1 MSTPTTTQTEQQR
14 HRRRWVGAILA
25 LLALVV
31 LVKAVLVGRH
41 AYDLWRHGMRLKGL
55 ASNPTMVLSPEVPPQ
70 LAADLGGTA
79 RALRGLRCELGW
91 MLRPIWLPWRAGRE
105 NLLAVDELLRVG
117 AELAEAGQVASSGLQ
132 PMTEAMAG
140 RQASA
145 VQGKPMSVALFDSLV
160 QAQPQLRR
168 AADQVGQAA
177 DDVSA
182 IPAQRLWSPLSWLV
196 PKLAEYLQ
204 LGHAGLEAAVTTPSL
219 LGEDKP
225 AQYLL
230 LAQNNDE
237 LRATGG
243 FVTGIGVVTVDKGKP
258 LDLTIRD
265 SYDFDKFTVDH
276 PYAPEPMQRYMG
288 IILWVTRDGNWSP
301 DYPTAAQAVE
311 DLYHL
316 ENHTEIKGVVAF
328 DMPALQALVRAV
340 GPLYIEEYQDQI
352 DAGNVLQ
359 KAREYWAPTVP
370 EGKTLREWLDEQG
383 WAQVEE
389 DWWTHRKDF
398 MGLLAGALMA
408 KLQAGGQADQLTE
421 LLWTVKRA
429 IDEKHIQLYFH
440 EPAVQGLLAMA
451 GMDGALQDV
460 QSGDYL
466 LALDTNMGYNKV
478 NLNVEKRMTYE
489 VTLGQGGSAQASLTI
504 TYENHSPPQPECV
517 HRPRIAATYDGM
529 AQDCYWNYLRVYV
542 PLGSELLHAE
552 GVTQTETLSEA
563 GKTLF
568 TTFLVV
574 PAAQSHTVRFTYRLP
589 AMDPAAYHLLV
600 QKQAGTDAV
609 PLAVRLVLPADVGVL
624 SAEPAPKSHDG
635 QVLSFDVSLRQ
646 DRRVAVKLR

>member
-1 MSTPTTTQTEQQR
+1 M
-14 HRRRWVGAILA
+14 WLVGI
-25 LLALVV
+25 LVV
-31 LVKAVLVGRH
+31 VVLLVSLNAVTLGRH
-41 AYDLWRHGMRLKGL
+41 VYTLWRYGMRLKGL
-55 ASNPTMVLSPEVPPQ
+55 ASNPTAVLSPEVPQ
-70 LAADLGGTA
+70 QIAADLGGTA
-79 RALRGLRCELGW
+79 RALRGLRTQLGW
-91 MLRPIWLPWRAGRE
+91 VLRPRWLPWRSGRE

-117 AELAEAGQVASSGLQ
+117 AELAEAGQVASAGLQ
-132 PMTEAMAG
+132 PMSEVMAG
-140 RQASA
+140 REQSA
-145 VQGKPMSVALFDSLV
+145 GQGKPMSEALFDGLV
-160 QAQPQLRR
+160 EARPHLRQ
-168 AADQVGQAA
+168 AADRVGQAA
-177 DDVSA
+177 EDVLA
-182 IPAQRLWSPLSWLV
+182 MPAERLWWPLSWLV
-196 PKLAEYLQ
+196 PQLAEYLQ
-204 LGHAGLEAAVTTPSL
+204 LGHAGLEAAVTAPSL
-219 LGEDKP
+219 LGEEEP
-225 AQYLL
+225 VHYLL

-243 FVTGIGVVTVDKGKP
+243 FVTGIGVVTVDRGKP
-258 LDLTIRD
+258 RDLTIRD

-316 ENHTEIKGVVAF
+316 ENDTEIQGIVAF

-383 WAQVEE
+383 WTQVQEE
-389 DWWTHRKDF
+389 WWTHRKDF
-398 MGLLAGALMA
+398 MGLLAEALMA
-408 KLQAGGQADQLTE
+408 KLQAGGQADQLTN

-440 EPAVQGLLAMA
+440 EPAVQGLLAAA
-451 GMDGALQDV
+451 GMDGALGNSGD
-460 QSGDYL
+460 GDYL

-478 NLNVEKRMTYE
+478 NLNVEKRMAYE
-489 VTLGQGGSAQASLTI
+489 VTLGDGGAAQASLTV
-504 TYENHSPPQPECV
+504 TYENRSPPQPECV
-517 HRPRIAATYDGM
+517 HQPRIAQTYDGM
-529 AQDCYWNYLRVYV
+529 AQDCYWNYLRVHV

-552 GVTQTETLSEA
+552 GVTETETLIDH

-568 TTFLVV
+568 TAFMVI
-574 PAAQSHTVRFTYRLP
+574 PAGERHTVRFSYRLP
-589 AMDPAAYHLLV
+589 AMDSGVYRLLA

-609 PLAVRLVLPADVGVL
+609 PLQVSLVLPPGVDVV
-624 SAEPAPKSHDG
+624 SAEPQAESRDG
-635 QVLSFDVSLRQ
+635 QVLSFDLSLRR
-646 DRRVAVKLR
+646 DRTVEVRLR

>member
-1 MSTPTTTQTEQQR
+1 M
-14 HRRRWVGAILA
+14 VGI
-25 LLALVV
+25 LALVV
-31 LVKAVLVGRH
+31 LLVFVKAVLVGRH
-41 AYDLWRHGMRLKGL
+41 VYALWQHGLRLKGL
-55 ASNPTMVLSPEVPPQ
+55 ASNPTAVLSPEVPPQ
-70 LAADLGGTA
+70 IASDLGGTA
-79 RALRGLRCELGW
+79 RALRGLRSEMGW
-91 MLRPIWLPWRAGRE
+91 VLRPVWLPWRAGRE

-117 AELAEAGQVASSGLQ
+117 AELAEAGEVASAGLQ
-132 PMTEAMAG
+132 PMTGAMAARETTPG
-140 RQASA
+140 
-145 VQGKPMSVALFDSLV
+145 QGKPMSEVLFEGLV
-160 QAQPQLRR
+160 EAQPYLRQ
-168 AADQVGQAA
+168 AADRVGQAA
-177 DDVSA
+177 KDVSA
-182 IPAQRLWSPLSWLV
+182 MQAERLWSPLSWLV

-219 LGEDKP
+219 LGGESP
-225 AQYLL
+225 AHYLL
-230 LAQNNDE
+230 LAQNSDE

-276 PYAPEPMQRYMG
+276 PYAPEAMQRYMG

-316 ENHTEIKGVVAF
+316 ENHTEIEGVVAF
-328 DMPALQALVRAV
+328 DMPALQALVKAV
-340 GPLYIEEYQDQI
+340 GPLYIEEYDDQI
-352 DAGNVLQ
+352 DASNVLQ

-398 MGLLAGALMA
+398 MGLLAEALMA
-408 KLQAGGQADQLTE
+408 KLQAGGQADQLSE

-440 EPAVQGLLAMA
+440 EPAVQELLVLA
-451 GMDGALQDV
+451 GMDGALQD
-460 QSGDYL
+460 SEGGDYL

-478 NLNVEKRMTYE
+478 NLNVEKRMAYE
-489 VTLGQGGSAQASLTI
+489 VTVGQGDAAQASLTI
-504 TYENHSPPQPECV
+504 TYENHSPPQAECV
-517 HRPRIAATYDGM
+517 HRPRIAQTYEGM

-552 GVTQTETLSEA
+552 GVTETETLSEH
-563 GKTLF
+563 GKTVF
-568 TTFLVV
+568 TTFMVV
-574 PAAQSHTVRFTYRLP
+574 PAAESHTVRFTYRLP
-589 AMDPAAYHLLV
+589 AMDSGAYRLLV

-609 PLAVRLVLPADVGVL
+609 PLTVRLVLPSGVGVL
-624 SAEPAPKSHDG
+624 SAAPEPESQEGEA
-635 QVLSFDVSLRQ
+635 VSFDLSLRR
-646 DRRVAVKLR
+646 DRSVQVKLR

>member
-1 MSTPTTTQTEQQR
+1 VSTPTITHNEQQKQ
-14 HRRRWVGAILA
+14 RRTWVMG
-25 LLALVV
+25 V
-31 LVKAVLVGRH
+31 LVLLVLAVSVKALLVGRH
-41 AYDLWRHGMRLKGL
+41 AYALWRHGMRLKGL
-55 ASNPTMVLSPEVPPQ
+55 ASNPTAVLSPEVPPQ

-79 RALRGLRCELGW
+79 RALRGLRSELGW
-91 MLRPIWLPWRAGRE
+91 VLRPLWLPWRAGRE

-117 AELAEAGQVASSGLQ
+117 AELAEAGQLASAGLQ

-145 VQGKPMSVALFDSLV
+145 GQGKPMSVALFESLV
-160 QAQPQLRR
+160 EARPHLQR

-177 DDVSA
+177 EDVSG
-182 IPAQRLWSPLSWLV
+182 IEAQRLWSPLSWGV

-204 LGHAGLEAAVTTPSL
+204 LGHAGLEAAGTAPSL

-225 AQYLL
+225 AHYLL

-243 FVTGIGVVTVDKGKP
+243 FVTGIGVVAVDKGQP

-316 ENHTEIKGVVAF
+316 ENHTEIEGVVAF

-389 DWWTHRKDF
+389 DWWGHRKDF
-398 MGLLAGALMA
+398 MGLLAEALMA

-440 EPAVQGLLAMA
+440 EPAVQELLARA
-451 GMDGALQDV
+451 DMDGTLHDGGN
-460 QSGDYL
+460 GDYL

-489 VTLGQGGSAQASLTI
+489 VTFEQGGAAQASLTI

-542 PLGSELLHAE
+542 PAGSELLHAE
-552 GVTQTETLSEA
+552 GVTETETLSEG

-568 TTFLVV
+568 TTFMVV
-574 PAAQSHTVRFTYRLP
+574 PAAQSRTVRFTYRLP
-589 AMDPAAYHLLV
+589 AMDPGAYRLLV

-609 PLAVRLVLPADVGVL
+609 PLTVRLVLPADVGLL
-624 SAEPAPKSHDG
+624 SAEPQPASHDG
-635 QVLSFDVSLRQ
+635 QVLSFDLSLRR
-646 DRRVAVKLR
+646 DRSVAVRLR